1 MSPDKDTPERARH
14 PEHMRRNRWHVDF
27 SAECVLTSCEERIA
41 YHNERRRFWQ
51 VEHGEAERRLNG
63 TEPRLFQTRRA
74 GLPGIEETDE
84 NLIAEIA
91 ACLDRIHDNYER
103 LQEYTA
109 FSILLRRMPP
119 TTKLYLTSDDIAFF
133 NIGGYVRTPT
143 ENDLG
148 LEPNRDDE

>member
-51 VEHGEAERRLNG
+51 DERADARRRLNG
-63 TEPRLFQTRRA
+63 TEHRVA
-74 GLPGIEETDE
+74 HLPFPGTPETDE
-84 NLIAEIA
+84 DLANEIA